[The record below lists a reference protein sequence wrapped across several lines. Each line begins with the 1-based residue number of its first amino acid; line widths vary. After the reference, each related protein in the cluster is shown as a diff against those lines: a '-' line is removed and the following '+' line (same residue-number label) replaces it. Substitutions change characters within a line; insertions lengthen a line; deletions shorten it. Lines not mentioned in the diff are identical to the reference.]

1 MVRSAYGRD
10 APTVGNDSRVECQ
23 VRQVAGGVRAAPS
36 DAELARTIESVPGVA
51 SARVERHDDGR
62 SRLRLRLH
70 PDEDAEAVSWSVAAT
85 LRERFAIALD
95 PTAIRPIGAP
105 ATESSADRADA
116 GFAATRDAQ
125 LAADPGSPPGEQPP
139 PPPAPSTPADAM
151 DGSVNGAAAA
161 GVTSPPT
168 DDTTDGTPDDTAA
181 DTAPDAAE
189 PGETS
194 SPTDDT
200 VLELGEHPKGE
211 EADPIRVIHEA
222 SEPTERPA
230 SRDTAATASRA
241 AIRHLEVQRGE
252 TDVRV
257 TVRLEHDGRYGDG
270 TRQAVLT
277 GPGIGRAIAEATVDA
292 LRMLVGV
299 PLLVGIDSV
308 SVRHNADPAAATV
321 VLTLL
326 SNRTEDTLIGA
337 ALLDGDPDG
346 AVMRATLDALNRR
359 VEPLLGVDGPAS

>member
-1 MVRSAYGRD
+1 M
-10 APTVGNDSRVECQ
+10 
-23 VRQVAGGVRAAPS
+23 RQVAGGVRAAPS
-36 DAELARTIESVPGVA
+36 DHELERTIESVPGVA

-70 PDEDAEAVSWSVAAT
+70 PDEDSEAVSWSVAAT

-95 PTAIRPIGAP
+95 PAAIRPIAAPTPASSAGSADSGAATTAGAQPAP
-105 ATESSADRADA
+105 ASVT
-116 GFAATRDAQ
+116 
-125 LAADPGSPPGEQPP
+125 PPPGEESS
-139 PPPAPSTPADAM
+139 PPPAPPTPAEP
-151 DGSVNGAAAA
+151 VEPAA
-161 GVTSPPT
+161 
-168 DDTTDGTPDDTAA
+168 DDTADDAA
-181 DTAPDAAE
+181 DAVETTAPIDDPATARETPSAAD
-189 PGETS
+189 
-194 SPTDDT
+194 DDT
-200 VLELGEHPKGE
+200 VLDLAERPDGDDV
-211 EADPIRVIHEA
+211 DPVRLIHNA
-222 SEPTERPA
+222 SEPFERPVA
-230 SRDTAATASRA
+230 QDAAATASRA

-257 TVRLEHDGRYGDG
+257 TARLEHDGRYGDG

-292 LRMLVGV
+292 LRMLVDA

-308 SVRHNADPAAATV
+308 NVRHNAEPAMATV

-359 VEPLLGVDGPAS
+359 VEPLLGVAGPAS